1 MTATPHFLDCI
12 TIADSIARSEC
23 DEAIQLLCLIS
34 RLLRFARNDE
44 IEC

>member
-23 DEAIQLLCLIS
+23 DEAIQLLCLDFSIAS
-34 RLLRFARNDE
+34 LRAQ
-44 IEC
+44 